1 MTNKQVN
8 TVTNIII
15 PLVAGFIFIPF
26 LGQVHLFDWDEINF
40 AESAREMIVSGDYL
54 TVQID
59 YQPFWEKPPLFI
71 WLQVASMKMF
81 GINEFAARF
90 PNAISGMLT
99 LLLLFNFGKRIYN
112 YRFGIIWSVSYV
124 VSVLP
129 FFYFK
134 SGIIDPWFNLF
145 IFCGIYFLYLQ
156 IKAHRKHIRRLN
168 AFASAFFIGL
178 AVLTKG
184 PVGFLIFF
192 LTGIIFLIIKRFR
205 VKIKWS
211 EIGIMAITLMLTGGF
226 WFLLQ
231 IINGNFSVIR
241 DFIEYQ
247 VHLFQSQGAGHG
259 GFPLYHVVVLLFGV
273 FPASIFAIAGMV
285 KKPKEENP
293 FKQDFKVL
301 MVILL
306 LTVLILFSIV
316 QTKIIHY
323 SSMCY
328 FPITFLASLSIHHIL
343 IRNQKPFSW
352 ITFSLMTIAILYALI
367 LGFITLIGTNES
379 IIVNLDILND
389 PFALAS
395 LNASVNWTGY
405 EAVTGLILIAGML
418 MYVIQKRRQDYKAMF
433 LSLGLTSLIFVF
445 TTMVVFTPRIEK
457 YTQHAAIEFYKEKS
471 AEDAYIEPL
480 GFKSYAHLFYGRKP
494 MPEHEKSYS
503 EEWLLNGNIDK
514 KAYFVMKINKA
525 ERYLSGNQQ
534 LTKLYEKN
542 GFVFAVRKLEEK

>member
-1 MTNKQVN
+1 MTSKQVN
-8 TVTNIII
+8 TVTRIII

-71 WLQVASMKMF
+71 WLQVVSMKMF
-81 GINEFAARF
+81 GINEFAARL

-112 YRFGIIWSVSYV
+112 YRFGIIWSVSYL

-156 IKAHRKHIRRLN
+156 IKAHRRRIRKFN

-211 EIGIMAITLMLTGGF
+211 EIGIMAITLILTGGF

-231 IINGNFSVIR
+231 IIYGNFSVIR

-273 FPASIFAIAGMV
+273 FPASIFAIAGIA

-301 MVILL
+301 MIILL

-316 QTKIIHY
+316 QTKIVHY

-395 LNASVNWTGY
+395 LNANVNWSGY
-405 EAVTGLILIAGML
+405 EAVTGLIMITGML
-418 MYVIQKRRQDYKAMF
+418 MYIIQKRRQDYKAMF

-471 AEDAYIEPL
+471 EEDAYIEPL

-494 MPEHEKSYS
+494 IPENEKSYS

-525 ERYLSGNQQ
+525 ERYLSEHQE
-534 LTKLYEKN
+534 LKKLYEKN
-542 GFVFAVRKLEEK
+542 GFVFAVRKPEGK